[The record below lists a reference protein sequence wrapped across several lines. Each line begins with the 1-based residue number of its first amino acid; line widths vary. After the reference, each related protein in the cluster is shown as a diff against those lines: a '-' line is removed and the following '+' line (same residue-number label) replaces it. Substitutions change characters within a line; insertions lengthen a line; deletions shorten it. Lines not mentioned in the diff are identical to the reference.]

1 MVFKVVLGTVAKA
14 DVEDYF
20 DFIVERE
27 GVQEPATRWYR
38 EVIACI
44 GDLSEFPESHPFA
57 PRQKRLAERCVSALS
72 THTGSSSRFSLSHE
86 SFRSL
91 GFITAADARCDLQM
105 SLATRYPHPTQMPES
120 LTPLLTTEQLS
131 VRVIELANQIRA
143 DYDGQT
149 VLLLGVLKGS
159 FHFLSDLSRL
169 LHDMSTVD
177 FVQVSSYGT
186 GKSSTG
192 VVQIRKD
199 LDTNIEGLDVL
210 IVEDIVDTGTTLTHL
225 RELLGTRKPKSLR
238 VVALLSKPEARKH
251 NTQVEYVGFE
261 IPNEFVVGYGLD
273 YGERFRN
280 LPYIA
285 ILHEG

>member
-1 MVFKVVLGTVAKA
+1 M
-14 DVEDYF
+14 
-20 DFIVERE
+20 ERLE
-27 GVQEPATRWYR
+27 SL
-38 EVIACI
+38 
-44 GDLSEFPESHPFA
+44 LSEDTIQA
-57 PRQKRLAERCVSALS
+57 KVL
-72 THTGSSSRFSLSHE
+72 
-86 SFRSL
+86 
-91 GFITAADARCDLQM
+91 
-105 SLATRYPHPTQMPES
+105 
-120 LTPLLTTEQLS
+120 
-131 VRVIELANQIRA
+131 ELANRIRA
-143 DYDGQT
+143 DYNGET

-169 LHDMSTVD
+169 LSDMSTVD

-225 RELLGTRKPKSLR
+225 RELLGTRKPRSLK

>member
-1 MVFKVVLGTVAKA
+1 
-14 DVEDYF
+14 
-20 DFIVERE
+20 
-27 GVQEPATRWYR
+27 
-38 EVIACI
+38 
-44 GDLSEFPESHPFA
+44 
-57 PRQKRLAERCVSALS
+57 
-72 THTGSSSRFSLSHE
+72 
-86 SFRSL
+86 
-91 GFITAADARCDLQM
+91 
-105 SLATRYPHPTQMPES
+105 MPES

-131 VRVIELANQIRA
+131 AKVTELANRIRA
-143 DYDGQT
+143 DYEGKE

-169 LHDMSTVD
+169 LADMSIVD

-225 RELLGTRKPKSLR
+225 RELLGTRKPKSLK